1 MWNAYDYI
9 SGPINYRASDLIQ
22 DKITYCND
30 TGPREIP
37 KQECKDNSK
46 TLHTKGLCR
55 RGITTYDIF
64 FLAGRKRE

>member
-1 MWNAYDYI
+1 MWNAYDNI

-37 KQECKDNSK
+37 KQEHY
-46 TLHTKGLCR
+46 TPKGYV
-55 RGITTYDIF
+55 GV
-64 FLAGRKRE
+64 G